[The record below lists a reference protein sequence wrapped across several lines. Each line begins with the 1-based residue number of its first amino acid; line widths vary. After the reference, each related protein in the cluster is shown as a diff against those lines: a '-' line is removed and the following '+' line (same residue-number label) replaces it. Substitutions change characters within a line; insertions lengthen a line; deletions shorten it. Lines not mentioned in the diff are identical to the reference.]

1 MEINGTF
8 FFIYKK
14 MFSVNK
20 VFFKIAIFN
29 FLQEKV
35 ADYRE
40 DGEIWFV
47 IGFLP
52 HTNGVDM

>member
-1 MEINGTF
+1 M
-8 FFIYKK
+8 K
-14 MFSVNK
+14 
-20 VFFKIAIFN
+20 AIVN

>member
-1 MEINGTF
+1 
-8 FFIYKK
+8 

-20 VFFKIAIFN
+20 VFFLMKAIVN

-35 ADYRE
+35 AEYRE